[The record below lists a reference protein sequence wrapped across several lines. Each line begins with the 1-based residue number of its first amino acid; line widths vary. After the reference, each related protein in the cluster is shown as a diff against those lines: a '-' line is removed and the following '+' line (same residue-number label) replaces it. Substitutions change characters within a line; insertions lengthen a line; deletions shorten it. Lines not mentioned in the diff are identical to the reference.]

1 MKKILG
7 ILMMV
12 VAMMTV
18 STSVFAQ
25 APNQKAP
32 NQKQRLSREQLAE
45 KQAQYIAHDLGLDDK
60 TSSKFI
66 DTYTQFQKE
75 VWALGPRPHHK
86 KGEMKSDAQTELEIK
101 QRFEMSEKILNIR
114 QKYYKKYSQFLTQQQ
129 IQRVYEIER
138 QMRKRFAQK
147 GPRKGGYHA
156 GKPKPGRFQ
165 GQPMQNK

>member
-12 VAMMTV
+12 VTMMTV
-18 STSVFAQ
+18 SVSSYAQ

-32 NQKQRLSREQLAE
+32 NQKQRLTREQLAE
-45 KQAQYIAHDLGLDDK
+45 KQAQYISHDLGLDDK

-66 DTYTQFQKE
+66 GTYTECQKE
-75 VWALGPRPHHK
+75 IWALGSRPHHK
-86 KGEMKSDAQTELEIK
+86 KGEMKSDAQTEQEIK

-114 QKYYKKYSQFLTQQQ
+114 QKYYKKYSLFLTQQQ

-138 QMRKRFAQK
+138 QMKKRFAQK
-147 GPRKGGYHA
+147 GSRKSMGKN
-156 GKPKPGRFQ
+156 GKPRARRIQNQQ
-165 GQPMQNK
+165 G

>member
-18 STSVFAQ
+18 STSVCAQ
-25 APNQKAP
+25 AP

-60 TSSKFI
+60 ASSKFI

-75 VWALGPRPHHK
+75 VWTLGPRPHHK
-86 KGEMKSDAQTELEIK
+86 KGEVKTDAQTEQEIK
-101 QRFEMSEKILNIR
+101 HRFEMSEKILDIR

-138 QMRKRFAQK
+138 QMMKRFAQK
-147 GPRKGGYHA
+147 GPHKGMGKK
-156 GKPKPGRFQ
+156 GKPRARKNQ
-165 GQPMQNK
+165 

>member
-12 VAMMTV
+12 VTMMTV

-25 APNQKAP
+25 AA

-45 KQAQYIAHDLGLDDK
+45 KQAQYIAHDLGLDDM
-60 TSSKFI
+60 TCSKFI
-66 DTYTQFQKE
+66 DTYTQCQKE

-86 KGEMKSDAQTELEIK
+86 KGEVKTDAQTEQEIK

-129 IQRVYEIER
+129 IQRVYELER
-138 QMRKRFAQK
+138 QMMKRFAKK
-147 GPRKGGYHA
+147 GPRKGLGKN
-156 GKPKPGRFQ
+156 GKPMPGKKLGQQ
-165 GQPMQNK
+165 G

>member
-18 STSVFAQ
+18 STSVCAQ
-25 APNQKAP
+25 AP

-60 TSSKFI
+60 TS
-66 DTYTQFQKE
+66 
-75 VWALGPRPHHK
+75 HHK
-86 KGEMKSDAQTELEIK
+86 KGKMKSDAQTKQEIK

-147 GPRKGGYHA
+147 GPRKGDNYA
-156 GKPKPGRFQ
+156 GKPKSGRFQ

>member
-18 STSVFAQ
+18 STSVCAQ
-25 APNQKAP
+25 AP

-66 DTYTQFQKE
+66 GTYTECQKE
-75 VWALGPRPHHK
+75 IWALGSRPHHK
-86 KGEMKSDAQTELEIK
+86 KGEVKTDAQTEQEIK
-101 QRFEMSEKILNIR
+101 QRFEMSEKILDIR
-114 QKYYKKYSQFLTQQQ
+114 RKYYKKYSQFLTQQQ
-129 IQRVYEIER
+129 IQRVYELER
-138 QMRKRFAQK
+138 QMMKRFAQK
-147 GPRKGGYHA
+147 GSRKGMGKGKN
-156 GKPKPGRFQ
+156 GKPRARNFQ
-165 GQPMQNK
+165 QQ

>member
-25 APNQKAP
+25 AP

-60 TSSKFI
+60 ASSKFI
-66 DTYTQFQKE
+66 NTYTQFQKE

-86 KGEMKSDAQTELEIK
+86 KGDMKSDAQTEQEIK

-114 QKYYKKYSQFLTQQQ
+114 QKYYKKYSQFLSQQQ
-129 IQRVYEIER
+129 IQRVYELER
-138 QMRKRFAQK
+138 QMMKRFAQR
-147 GPRKGGYHA
+147 GPRKGMGKD
-156 GKPKPGRFQ
+156 GKPGPRR
-165 GQPMQNK
+165 MQRPAQQN

>member
-18 STSVFAQ
+18 STSVCAQ
-25 APNQKAP
+25 AP

-45 KQAQYIAHDLGLDDK
+45 KQAQYIAHDLGLDDM
-60 TSSKFI
+60 TCSKFI
-66 DTYTQFQKE
+66 DTYTQCQKE

-86 KGEMKSDAQTELEIK
+86 KGEVKTDAQTEQEIK
-101 QRFEMSEKILNIR
+101 QRFEMSQKILNIR

-129 IQRVYEIER
+129 IQRVYKLER
-138 QMRKRFAQK
+138 QMMKRFAQK
-147 GPRKGGYHA
+147 GPRKGLGKN
-156 GKPKPGRFQ
+156 GKPMPGKKLGQQ
-165 GQPMQNK
+165 G

>member
-12 VAMMTV
+12 ITMMTV
-18 STSVFAQ
+18 ATNVCAQ
-25 APNQKAP
+25 AP

-45 KQAQYIAHDLGLDDK
+45 KQAQYIAHDLGLDEK

-66 DTYTQFQKE
+66 DTYTQYQKE
-75 VWALGPRPHHK
+75 IWALGPRPHHK
-86 KGEMKSDAQTELEIK
+86 KGEMKTDAQTELEIK

-114 QKYYKKYSQFLTQQQ
+114 QKYYKKYSKFLSQQQ

-138 QMRKRFAQK
+138 QMMKRFAQK
-147 GPRKGGYHA
+147 GPRKGMGKD
-156 GKPKPGRFQ
+156 GKPRPRRNF
-165 GQPMQNK
+165 

>member
-18 STSVFAQ
+18 STSVCAQ
-25 APNQKAP
+25 AP

-66 DTYTQFQKE
+66 DIYTQCQKE

-101 QRFEMSEKILNIR
+101 HRFEMSEKILDIR

-129 IQRVYEIER
+129 IQRIYELER
-138 QMRKRFAQK
+138 QMKKRFAQK
-147 GPRKGGYHA
+147 GPRKGM
-156 GKPKPGRFQ
+156 GKDGR
-165 GQPMQNK
+165 PRMQRPAQQK

>member
-25 APNQKAP
+25 APNQK
-32 NQKQRLSREQLAE
+32 QRLSREQLAE
-45 KQAQYIAHDLGLDDK
+45 KQAQYIAHDLGLDEK
-60 TSSKFI
+60 ASSKFI
-66 DTYTQFQKE
+66 NTYTQCQKE

-86 KGEMKSDAQTELEIK
+86 KGEMKSDAQTEQEIK
-101 QRFEMSEKILNIR
+101 QRFEMSEKILDIR

-129 IQRVYEIER
+129 IQRVYELER
-138 QMRKRFAQK
+138 QMMKRFAQK
-147 GPRKGGYHA
+147 KPRKGMGKD
-156 GKPKPGRFQ
+156 GKPRARRNF
-165 GQPMQNK
+165 

>member
-25 APNQKAP
+25 APNQK
-32 NQKQRLSREQLAE
+32 QRLSREQLAE
-45 KQAQYIAHDLGLDDK
+45 KQAQYIAHDLGLEEK
-60 TSSKFI
+60 ASSKFI
-66 DTYTQFQKE
+66 DTYTQYQKE
-75 VWALGPRPHHK
+75 IWALGPRPHHK
-86 KGEMKSDAQTELEIK
+86 KGEMKTDAQTEQEIK

-129 IQRVYEIER
+129 IQRVYELER
-138 QMRKRFAQK
+138 QMMKRFAQK
-147 GPRKGGYHA
+147 GPRKGMGKD
-156 GKPKPGRFQ
+156 GKPRPRRNF
-165 GQPMQNK
+165 

>member
-25 APNQKAP
+25 AP

-66 DTYTQFQKE
+66 GTYTECQKE

-86 KGEMKSDAQTELEIK
+86 KGEVKTDAQTEQEIK

-129 IQRVYEIER
+129 IQRVYELER
-138 QMRKRFAQK
+138 QMMKRFAQK
-147 GPRKGGYHA
+147 GPRKGM
-156 GKPKPGRFQ
+156 GKDSKPRPRRNF
-165 GQPMQNK
+165 

>member
-18 STSVFAQ
+18 SVSSYAQ
-25 APNQKAP
+25 AP

-66 DTYTQFQKE
+66 DTYTQCQKE
-75 VWALGPRPHHK
+75 VWALGPRPRHK
-86 KGEMKSDAQTELEIK
+86 KGEMKSDAQTEQEIK
-101 QRFEMSEKILNIR
+101 HRFEMSEKILDIR

-129 IQRVYEIER
+129 IQRIYELER
-138 QMRKRFAQK
+138 QMMKRFAQK
-147 GPRKGGYHA
+147 GPRKGMGKGKN
-156 GKPKPGRFQ
+156 GKPRAGNF
-165 GQPMQNK
+165 

>member
-25 APNQKAP
+25 AP

-66 DTYTQFQKE
+66 GTYTEYQKE
-75 VWALGPRPHHK
+75 IWALGPRPHHK
-86 KGEMKSDAQTELEIK
+86 KGEMKSDAQTEQEIK

-114 QKYYKKYSQFLTQQQ
+114 QKYYKKYSQFLSQQQ
-129 IQRVYEIER
+129 IQRVYELER
-138 QMRKRFAQK
+138 QMMKRFAQRGLRK
-147 GPRKGGYHA
+147 GMGKDGKPGPRKQRPA
-156 GKPKPGRFQ
+156 QQK
-165 GQPMQNK
+165 

>member
-12 VAMMTV
+12 IAMMTV
-18 STSVFAQ
+18 TTNVCAQ
-25 APNQKAP
+25 AP

-60 TSSKFI
+60 ASSKFI
-66 DTYTQFQKE
+66 NTYTLCQKE
-75 VWALGPRPHHK
+75 IWALGSRPHHK
-86 KGEMKSDAQTELEIK
+86 KGEMKSDAQTEQEIK

-129 IQRVYEIER
+129 IQHVYELER
-138 QMRKRFAQK
+138 EMMKRFAQK
-147 GPRKGGYHA
+147 GSRKGMGKGKN
-156 GKPKPGRFQ
+156 GKPRARNFQ
-165 GQPMQNK
+165 QQ

>member
-18 STSVFAQ
+18 SVSSYAQ
-25 APNQKAP
+25 AP

-45 KQAQYIAHDLGLDDK
+45 KQAKYIAHDLGLDDK

-66 DTYTQFQKE
+66 DTYTQCQKE
-75 VWALGPRPHHK
+75 VWALGPRPRHK
-86 KGEMKSDAQTELEIK
+86 KGEVKSDAQMEQEIK
-101 QRFEMSEKILNIR
+101 HCFEMSEKILDIR

-129 IQRVYEIER
+129 IQRVYELER
-138 QMRKRFAQK
+138 QMMKRFAQK
-147 GPRKGGYHA
+147 GPRKGLGKN
-156 GKPKPGRFQ
+156 GKPMPGKKLGQQ
-165 GQPMQNK
+165 G

>member
-12 VAMMTV
+12 VTMMTV

-25 APNQKAP
+25 AA

-66 DTYTQFQKE
+66 GTYTEYQKE
-75 VWALGPRPHHK
+75 IWALGPRPHHK
-86 KGEMKSDAQTELEIK
+86 KGEMKSDAQTEQEIK

-129 IQRVYEIER
+129 IQRVYELER
-138 QMRKRFAQK
+138 QMMKRFAQRGSRK
-147 GPRKGGYHA
+147 GMGKDGKPGPRKQRPA
-156 GKPKPGRFQ
+156 QQK
-165 GQPMQNK
+165 